1 MAAHEGDDDVRPA
14 DRRRHGIWERHGQS
28 ALLVVLTM
36 MAGWAGNRL
45 TETYD
50 SVAALKGDVK
60 TLSETTTRLRTELDA
75 ARDDSYRRIDADRD
89 FNRVDR
95 RFDGLETRMSNLES
109 KGRR

>member
-1 MAAHEGDDDVRPA
+1 MSSRQGDDDVRPE
-14 DRRRHGIWERHGQS
+14 DRRKYGIWERHGQS

-50 SVAALKGDVK
+50 SVAQLKGEVK
-60 TLSETTTRLRTELDA
+60 ALGETTTRLRAELDA

-95 RFDGLETRMSNLES
+95 RFDGLETRMSNLEA